1 MQLTDFQKSALSSA
15 GFTDREITL
24 YRQKFY
30 NLFNTQP
37 VTGPDLMRNLG
48 GFRDQRDELLVLL
61 KSATVGGAWT
71 EGFTSKEYDSDEP
84 EENVFRDKVLAA
96 IARCEGG
103 R

>member
-37 VTGPDLMRNLG
+37 VTGPDLMRNLE
-48 GFRDQRDELLVLL
+48 GFRDQRDECVAAL
-61 KSATVGGAWT
+61 KGVVRVADRATVEFDAA
-71 EGFTSKEYDSDEP
+71 
-84 EENVFRDKVLAA
+84 RAA